1 MDRIT
6 PETRSRVMSRIRA
19 KDTSP
24 EKAVRR
30 YLHARGFRFRLHRHD
45 LPGRPDLVLPR
56 YATVVQVYGCF
67 WHQHPDP
74 NCGDA
79 HHPRSN
85 REYWIPKLERTRR
98 RDRRNQAALE
108 AMGWN
113 VEIIWACEI
122 FEDRLQQLVDSLRRR
137 IA

>member
-24 EKAVRR
+24 EMTVRR

-45 LPGRPDLVLPR
+45 LPGRPDLVLPK

-74 NCGDA
+74 SCRDA
-79 HHPRSN
+79 RLPKSN

-98 RDRRNQAALE
+98 RDRRNQLALE
-108 AMGWN
+108 ALGWN

-122 FEDRLQQLVDSLRRR
+122 SDARLEKLTDSIRRNVS
-137 IA
+137 

>member
-6 PETRSRVMSRIRA
+6 PETRSRVMRRIRA

-24 EKAVRR
+24 EMTVRR

-45 LPGRPDLVLPR
+45 LPGRPDLVLPK
-56 YATVVQVYGCF
+56 YGTVVQVYGCF

-74 NCGDA
+74 SCRDA
-79 HHPRSN
+79 RLPKSN

-98 RDRRNQAALE
+98 RDRRNQLALE
-108 AMGWN
+108 AMGWD

-122 FEDRLQQLVDSLRRR
+122 SDDRLQQLVDSLRRR
-137 IA
+137 IS